1 MGNGFLLLWNKT
13 IKRAMLCALCVLPV
27 AVIFTGCNYDT
38 ITLIS
43 DKFTFSVGDEPSTDV
58 SDYVRASKKVLE
70 QMELD
75 LSDVDYNTIGEYE
88 ASVTYNETVKKFTVQ
103 ISDMT
108 APEIILKSNEFY
120 FEEPG
125 GLNIQD
131 VVKSVT
137 DDSEFEYGFSDDM
150 TKSDKNKNITE
161 SVSLAANGDY
171 RFEVIAKDIYDNY
184 SVEEFVVHV
193 VNKGEIPIGA
203 LEITDYSPY
212 MNTEKGPEI
221 SSYGDYS
228 SEPITFGVG
237 NDTDDKNRPL
247 LGYYTNLVGQ
257 LAVDFIQP
265 ESSFVWLTFNEV
277 SENGNTGKILDTLK
291 AKNVKAVFF
300 VTLSYMKKNPGLI
313 ERMINEGH
321 VLGNYTASC
330 ANISELSPKE
340 LTSELNLLYN
350 YAYETYGYEM
360 YLFRAPSGYFSEQ
373 SIAVAQNLGYR
384 TVFWSFA
391 YADWD
396 ANNQPDVKNALQNAL
411 NKVHG
416 GAIYL
421 LSGASS
427 TNQKM
432 LSDMID
438 GIRAKGFEFGVYQK
452 N

>member
-1 MGNGFLLLWNKT
+1 MYNKI
-13 IKRAMLCALCVLPV
+13 IKRIIVLALCILPV
-27 AVIFTGCNYDT
+27 TAIFTGCNYDT

-43 DKFTFSVGDEPSTDV
+43 DKFTISVGDEPSNDV
-58 SDYVRASKKVLE
+58 SDYVRASKKIIE
-70 QMELD
+70 NMKLD
-75 LSDVDYNTIGEYE
+75 LSNVDYNTIGEYE
-88 ASVTYNETVKKFTVQ
+88 ASVTYNDTVRKFTVQ
-103 ISDMT
+103 VSDL
-108 APEIILKSNEFY
+108 ASPEIVLKNKEFY
-120 FEEPG
+120 FENPG
-125 GLNIQD
+125 TLHIQD
-131 VVKSVT
+131 VVESVT

-150 TKSDKNKNITE
+150 TKSDKNKNISE
-161 SVSLAANGDY
+161 SVLLAGNGDY
-171 RFEVIAKDIYDNY
+171 RFEVLAKDLYDNY
-184 SVEEFVVHV
+184 AVEEFVVHV
-193 VNKGEIPIGA
+193 VNEGEIPIGA

-212 MNTEKGPEI
+212 MNTAKGPEI
-221 SSYGDYS
+221 SSYSDFS
-228 SEPITFGVG
+228 SEAITFGVG
-237 NDTDDKNRPL
+237 NDTDEKNRPQ
-247 LGYYTNLVGQ
+247 LGYYTNLVGD
-257 LAVDFIQP
+257 LEVDFMQP

-291 AKNVKAVFF
+291 EKNVKAVFF
-300 VTLSYMKKNPGLI
+300 VTLSYMKKNPELI
-313 ERMINEGH
+313 EKMINEGH

-396 ANNQPDVKNALQNAL
+396 AQNQPDVKNALQNAL